1 MVYPTLRT
9 GAKLRAVL
17 LKNSYSLW
25 LVKYSSIAQRDEN
38 VFILHIPNIAWNTKF
53 ERSRETQRRDVIQFE
68 YKQRRIVSEFSSFP
82 GRDKKN
88 PIATYTSK
96 FNHKISRYIANFHI
110 FRVTAQFYETFS
122 PARPLHSAATGQQIC
137 LFRKFLAKIKRHDK
151 STFSNIIPL
160 PLPLSVNFY
169 FNANICPRFPRVTTA
184 RVNYEN

>member
-1 MVYPTLRT
+1 MVYPTLGT

-88 PIATYTSK
+88 PT
-96 FNHKISRYIANFHI
+96 
-110 FRVTAQFYETFS
+110 
-122 PARPLHSAATGQQIC
+122 
-137 LFRKFLAKIKRHDK
+137 
-151 STFSNIIPL
+151 L
-160 PLPLSVNFY
+160 PLIHRNLTIKYRVISPTFIFFASRRNFTKHSPRPDLFTVQQQVNKFACLENFSQRLSVTINLHFRTLY
-169 FNANICPRFPRVTTA
+169 PSHYLCP
-184 RVNYEN
+184 